1 MGRLVN
7 SAENCEVSSLL
18 LTSGSYISPASPQST
33 KGTGSSLR
41 SSFSQSMLLK
51 NGCRFTSSASV
62 GPPPSRFVGSFCSS
76 YVRES
81 SQRHLLQEVGGVG
94 RHVRRDVH
102 AAALDLVEQPLLVAT
117 VEGRLRVTWPRQRHP
132 ARQHLVQQRAQRPPV
147 DRAPVA
153 RAVQDL
159 RRQVLWRAAEG
170 LCAAVRLTH
179 ALLAEPEVGETHVAF
194 LRQQHVLGLQV
205 SA

>member
-117 VEGRLRVTWPRQRHP
+117 VEGRLRVT
-132 ARQHLVQQRAQRPPV
+132 
-147 DRAPVA
+147 
-153 RAVQDL
+153 
-159 RRQVLWRAAEG
+159 
-170 LCAAVRLTH
+170 
-179 ALLAEPEVGETHVAF
+179 
-194 LRQQHVLGLQV
+194 
-205 SA
+205 